1 MNIKVMNKYSYELL
15 KFLDLK
21 NKPYNLDEIKK
32 ALLLK
37 NIDSTNTDKHITL
50 DKNGSSLFG
59 FGNYPNKIRTQVL
72 LSMIITNF
80 IISNNKPEYDYYEY
94 NQPPIHI
101 MKKIDGF
108 TS

>member
-1 MNIKVMNKYSYELL
+1 MNIKSLNKYSYELL

-21 NKPYNLDEIKK
+21 NKPYTLDEIKK

-37 NIDSTNTDKHITL
+37 NIDPTNTDKYVTL
-50 DKNGSSLFG
+50 DKMGSSLFG
-59 FGNYPNKIRTQVL
+59 CSNRIRIQIL
-72 LSMIITNF
+72 LSMVVTNF